1 MMDDPLLKIVF
12 VGHVD
17 HGKSSLIGRI
27 LAETGSLPD
36 GKMESLRQACAA
48 QGQSF
53 EYAYVLDSLAEE
65 QEQNITIDTTQINF
79 HSAQRLYVIIDA
91 PGHQEFL
98 KNMITGAANAEAA
111 ILVVAADEGMRE
123 QSRRHAQLVGLLGI
137 RQVIVAINKMDLVRF
152 DQATY
157 RRIEQECSA
166 FLREVELTARAIVP
180 VSAQTGDN
188 LTRRSIATPWYPGVN
203 LLEALDKLDPVP
215 SSAEK
220 PLRLTIQDV

>member
-111 ILVVAADEGMRE
+111 ILLIDANEGVQE
-123 QSRRHAQLVGLLGI
+123 QSRRHGYLLNLLGI
-137 RQVIVAINKMDLVRF
+137 RQIAVLVNKMDLQNHSRDRF
-152 DQATY
+152 DQIEREY
-157 RRIEQECSA
+157 RV
-166 FLREVELTARAIVP
+166 FLKTIGVEPKIFIPMAAKH
-180 VSAQTGDN
+180 GDN
-188 LTRRSIATPWYPGVN
+188 IASRSANMPWWNGPTV
-203 LLEALDKLDPVP
+203 LEMLD
-215 SSAEK
+215 EF
-220 PLRLTIQDV
+220 